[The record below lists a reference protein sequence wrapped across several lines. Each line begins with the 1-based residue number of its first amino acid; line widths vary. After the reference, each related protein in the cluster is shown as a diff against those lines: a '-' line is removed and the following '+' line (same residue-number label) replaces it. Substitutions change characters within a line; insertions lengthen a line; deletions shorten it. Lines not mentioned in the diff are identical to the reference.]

1 MYGLP
6 GIHRRL
12 VVADGLWHFGLMPE
26 QVEAFL
32 GEYGWRLVEHLGTSE
47 LLTRYV
53 GPARPRRDGDR
64 AHRARREVVGGR

>member
-1 MYGLP
+1 
-6 GIHRRL
+6 
-12 VVADGLWHFGLMPE
+12 MPE

-53 GPARPRRDGDR
+53 GPARRDLDVMAIER
-64 AHRARREVVGGR
+64 IVLAEKS